1 MNNVL
6 QNWNPFIPTKRDLER
21 TDELAQ
27 KDPIITGVLSYLF
40 LPAGLIYLNRAVNPL
55 KIFGYTIFLS
65 IFFTTIFSSKKNE
78 DDSNPL
84 VGFIAFVGMS
94 GWTAEQVITVNKARQ
109 RQKGNSFTPSVNN
122 FDKQESASS
131 YTKVDDQA
139 IASLKE
145 LKRQFEANEITEEEF
160 KIEKQKILGSL

>member
-1 MNNVL
+1 MNNML

-21 TDELAQ
+21 TDELAK
-27 KDPIITGVLSYLF
+27 KDPIIAGVLTYFF
-40 LPAGLIYLNRAVNPL
+40 LPAGLIYLNRAINPL
-55 KIFGYTIFLS
+55 KIFGYTIFLL
-65 IFFTTIFSSKKNE
+65 IFFSTVFSSRKNE
-78 DDSNPL
+78 DNSNPL
-84 VGFIAFVGMS
+84 VNLIAFVGMS

-109 RQKGNSFTPSVNN
+109 RKKGNSFTPSVNN

-131 YTKVDDQA
+131 YSKIDDQA

-145 LKRQFEANEITEEEF
+145 LKQRFEANEITQEEF

>member
-21 TDELAQ
+21 TDELAK

-40 LPAGLIYLNRAVNPL
+40 LPAGLIYLNRAINPL
-55 KIFGYTIFLS
+55 KIFGYTIFLL
-65 IFFTTIFSSKKNE
+65 IFVSTVFRSQENE
-78 DDSNPL
+78 DNSNSL
-84 VGFIAFVGMS
+84 ANLITFIGVS

-122 FDKQESASS
+122 FDKQESVSS
-131 YTKVDDQA
+131 YSKVDDQA

>member
-1 MNNVL
+1 ML

-21 TDELAQ
+21 TDELAK
-27 KDPIITGVLSYLF
+27 KDPIIAGVLTYFF
-40 LPAGLIYLNRAVNPL
+40 LPAGLIYLNRAINPL
-55 KIFGYTIFLS
+55 KIFGYTIFLL
-65 IFFTTIFSSKKNE
+65 IFFSTVFSSRKNE
-78 DDSNPL
+78 DNSNPL
-84 VGFIAFVGMS
+84 VNLIAFVGMS

-109 RQKGNSFTPSVNN
+109 RKKGNSFTPSVNN

-131 YTKVDDQA
+131 YSKIDDQA

-145 LKRQFEANEITEEEF
+145 LKQRFEANEITQEEF